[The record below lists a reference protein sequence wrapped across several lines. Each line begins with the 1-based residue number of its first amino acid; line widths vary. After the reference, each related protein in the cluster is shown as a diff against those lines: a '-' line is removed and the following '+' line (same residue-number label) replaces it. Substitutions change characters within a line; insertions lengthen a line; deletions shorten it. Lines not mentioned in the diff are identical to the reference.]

1 MPFVWFNRHLA
12 FCWFLCQQDIV
23 RSVSRIKAA
32 LKEFNGFSP
41 SVQEQV
47 KFALQIA
54 AAGEMADIA
63 KPMKGFDAGVFEIAV
78 AYRRDAFRC
87 IYAVKLGDDI
97 WVLHAFQKKSTQ
109 GMKIP
114 KHEIDLVH
122 DRIRRL
128 KEVLK

>member
-1 MPFVWFNRHLA
+1 MPT
-12 FCWFLCQQDIV
+12 IV
-23 RSVSRIKAA
+23 TVRTVSWIKAA
-32 LKEFNGFSP
+32 LKDFKGFSP
-41 SVQEQV
+41 SVQEQM

-63 KPMKGFDAGVFEIAV
+63 KPMKGFDAGVFEIAA

-109 GMKIP
+109 GIKTP
-114 KHEIDLVH
+114 KHEINLIH